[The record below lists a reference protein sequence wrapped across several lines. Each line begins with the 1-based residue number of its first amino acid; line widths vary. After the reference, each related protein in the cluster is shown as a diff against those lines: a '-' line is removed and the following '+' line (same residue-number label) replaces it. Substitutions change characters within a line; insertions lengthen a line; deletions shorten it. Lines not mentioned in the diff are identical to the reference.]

1 MITPHHLQT
10 PKGLIQFLFI
20 NDWDKEEIE
29 LLYKSAGWWDDPI
42 DNSIIRKIITGSYLF
57 CVAVNTNNNAI
68 GMGRILSDKISIGYI
83 HDVHIVKPY
92 QGMKIGTTL
101 IQLLVHVFFSNCRHQ
116 LVLLAKPGVTSFYE
130 RQGFVSTKNTI
141 FMQILPG
148 AL

>member
-1 MITPHHLQT
+1 MINPHHLQT

-29 LLYKSAGWWDDPI
+29 LLYKSAGWWDEPSD
-42 DNSIIRKIITGSYLF
+42 SMIIQKIISGSYLF
-57 CVAVNTNNNAI
+57 CVAVNMNKKAI

-83 HDVHIVKPY
+83 HDVHILKSY

-101 IQLLVHVFFSNCRHQ
+101 IQILVQGYFSNCRHQ
-116 LVLLAKPGVTSFYE
+116 LVLLAKPEVTSFYE